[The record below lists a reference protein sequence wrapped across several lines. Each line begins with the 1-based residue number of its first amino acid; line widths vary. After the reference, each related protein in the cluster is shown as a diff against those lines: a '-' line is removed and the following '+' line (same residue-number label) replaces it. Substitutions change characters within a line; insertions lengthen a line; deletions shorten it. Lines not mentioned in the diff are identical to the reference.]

1 MNNENMKDSQE
12 ATSQKKAIL
21 MLEGVIVLLLIV
33 IIVLLVVPKINKSQ
47 KDLNGTNTQEEKVK
61 ETKNENEKINNDESN
76 EMDLDKND
84 ISSKCLNCVDDVIIT
99 KYEENNGDKYFKL
112 SSSNNSVTLTINW
125 DSFCEWSFLKECP
138 SGLKE
143 YKIVGI
149 DKKVKSVYVG
159 GAGQT
164 IEGTSFLYLLED
176 GTIKYNS
183 LFGEKDSN
191 AIINVDHANGKY
203 SFDNPTEFKANGP
216 IKGITNIK
224 KLQGVNISGCY
235 GGGGAFS
242 TIAIRADGTRTS
254 TLIKILEK
262 CIKYLRNYR
271 KVDSLKISLF
281 FFYKI
286 C

>member
-1 MNNENMKDSQE
+1 MMDKEKIEELEEKRESNN
-12 ATSQKKAIL
+12 QKKAIL
-21 MLEGVIVLLLIV
+21 MLEGVIVILLVV
-33 IIVLLVVPKINKSQ
+33 IIALLVVPEISKSQ
-47 KDLNGTNTQEEKVK
+47 KDLKESNKQEEKVK
-61 ETKNENEKINNDESN
+61 ETKNENEKINNNESN

-112 SSSNNSVTLTINW
+112 SSSNNSVTLTIDW

-143 YKIVGI
+143 YKITGI

-159 GAGQT
+159 GAGQN

-176 GTIKYNS
+176 GTIKYNN

-203 SFDNPTEFKANGP
+203 MFDNPTEFKANGP

-224 KLQGVNISGCY
+224 NLQGVNISGRY
-235 GGGGAFS
+235 GGGAFS
-242 TIAIRADGTRTS
+242 TIAVREDGT
-254 TLIKILEK
+254 
-262 CIKYLRNYR
+262 
-271 KVDSLKISLF
+271 
-281 FFYKI
+281 FYNI
-286 C
+286 GYPHS